1 MIRLAILGSTR
12 GTNLTA
18 LIEAINQKRLNAS
31 IELVISN
38 KSNAFI
44 LERATN
50 FGLKAIFVNP
60 KGLSR
65 EDYDKHL
72 SQILKESKVD
82 LIVLIGYMRILS
94 PQFVLDWENK
104 IINIHP
110 SLLPAYSGLMN
121 LDVHKAVLDATETV
135 TGCTVHVV
143 TEEVDAGPIILQ
155 KSCPVLKEDTAESLK
170 DRVQQLE
177 GPALVEAIK
186 KITMTFQ

>member
-18 LIEAINQKRLNAS
+18 IVEAINQKRLNAS
-31 IELVISN
+31 IELIISN
-38 KSNAFI
+38 KSNALI
-44 LERATN
+44 LERAAN
-50 FGLKAIFVNP
+50 FGLNALFVNP

-72 SQILKESKVD
+72 SQILKESKID

-94 PQFVLDWENK
+94 PLFVSDWEKK

-121 LDVHKAVLDATETV
+121 LDVHQAVLDAAETV

-143 TEEVDAGPIILQ
+143 NEEVDAGPIILQ
-155 KSCPVLKEDTAESLK
+155 KSCPVLKDDTAESLK

-177 GPALVEAIK
+177 GSALVEAIQ
-186 KITMTFQ
+186 KITKAF